1 MVGQLVRRRT
11 IFIIRAALTV
21 LLSAFTWPAFIW
33 PAFTAN
39 AAQDIVV
46 QGPDGPIA
54 VKLFAGGQGGKRPA
68 VIILHGRE
76 SPTQLS
82 APYLHW
88 GQEVAA
94 KGLDAYL
101 VSYYDTAD
109 AEAMASPDRAARVA
123 YFGTHL
129 AVWADRVRAV
139 VSQALARDESSG
151 KVGLLGF
158 SNGGF
163 LAVQSAAAD
172 DRLAALVV
180 FYGGLPGKLEIARLP
195 PLLALHGDA
204 DRVIPL
210 SSGQALVDRA
220 HAVGG
225 AAELVVYPGAAHG
238 FDFYPERSDAREASE
253 RALSFLERQL
263 GRR

>member
-1 MVGQLVRRRT
+1 LVRRRA
-11 IFIIRAALTV
+11 ISIVCAAFAA
-21 LLSAFTWPAFIW
+21 LLSALAWPAYIW
-33 PAFTAN
+33 TAFAAE
-39 AAQDIVV
+39 AAQDVVV

-76 SPTQLS
+76 SPVQLS
-82 APYLHW
+82 APYLRW
-88 GQEVAA
+88 GQEIAA

-129 AVWADRVRAV
+129 AIWADRVRAV

-163 LAVQSAAAD
+163 LAVRSAAAD
-172 DRLAALVV
+172 ERVAALVV

-195 PLLALHGDA
+195 PLLVLHGDA
-204 DRVIPL
+204 DRVVPL
-210 SSGQALVDRA
+210 SLGQVLVDKA
-220 HAVGG
+220 HALGG
-225 AAELVVYPGAAHG
+225 VAELVVYPGAAHG
-238 FDFYPERSDAREASE
+238 FDFHPERTDARDASE

-263 GRR
+263 GPR